1 MKKADDR
8 NMMAPNKS
16 PNLNSLGKSPILR
29 AARLRAAK
37 VPGAD
42 AFLIGLI
49 RFSNSSLMKT
59 LFGLYMP
66 TSRWLLMHLLLA

>member
-49 RFSNSSLMKT
+49 RFSNSSLMQT
-59 LFGLYMP
+59 LFGLYMI

>member
-37 VPGAD
+37 VPGAE

-49 RFSNSSLMKT
+49 RFSNSSLMQT
-59 LFGLYMP
+59 LFGLYML

>member
-1 MKKADDR
+1 MLKKNMKKADDR
-8 NMMAPNKS
+8 NMIAPNKS

-29 AARLRAAK
+29 AARLSAAR

-49 RFSNSSLMKT
+49 RFSNSSLMRT
-59 LFGLYMP
+59 LSWDL
-66 TSRWLLMHLLLA
+66 RR